1 MTGSG
6 VAVDR
11 QRSPRPTGEPDW
23 SPCWDILRTHARTFS
38 FGSRFLP
45 VDRRNAIAAAYAW
58 CRIADDIVDRAVLG
72 GDADI
77 AGDLDRWEAEL
88 DAPVHPV
95 SVAFAFARDR
105 YGIPDQ
111 PLRDLLAGM
120 RQDLVPASFADWDDL
135 REYCYRVAGTIGLVA
150 APVFGCRDDRALQYA
165 VDLGIAM
172 QLTNILR
179 DVAEDAAM
187 GRVYLPADSLARFGV
202 EPASLLAGAP
212 TGDLA
217 GLMREEI
224 ARARDY
230 YRSGRLGIPALCASG
245 QLTTIAI
252 SRLYAKILTRIE
264 EQGCDPFY
272 GRASIS
278 TQRKLRQMPVITAD
292 FLALQLS
299 ERTWSRGL

>member
-6 VAVDR
+6 VTANQQHVPR
-11 QRSPRPTGEPDW
+11 RSGEPDW
-23 SPCWDILRTHARTFS
+23 DPCWELLRTHARTFS

-58 CRIADDIVDRAVLG
+58 CRIADDIVDRAGELDLPAV
-72 GDADI
+72 A
-77 AGDLDRWEAEL
+77 AALDRWEDEL

-95 SVAFAFARDR
+95 SVAFGFARDR
-105 YGIPDQ
+105 YDISDQ
-111 PLRDLLAGM
+111 PLRDLLTGM
-120 RQDLVPASFADWDDL
+120 RQDLAYRRYADWDDL

-150 APVFGCRDDRALQYA
+150 APVFGCRDDRALRHA

-187 GRVYLPADSLARFGV
+187 GRIYLPVDGMARFGV
-202 EPASLLAGAP
+202 DPGSLLAGSP
-212 TGDLA
+212 TGDLP
-217 GLMREEI
+217 GLMRAEI
-224 ARARDY
+224 ARARTY

-252 SRLYAKILTRIE
+252 SRLYGKILNRIE
-264 EQGCDPFY
+264 EQGCDPFH
-272 GRASIS
+272 GRASVS

-299 ERTWSRGL
+299 VRAWSRGL